1 MLATTAPLNT
11 RQEIGHHHP
20 DQALNAE
27 TPHAYTS
34 HHLSPAD
41 RDANDVA
48 SCIEYNDVV
57 ENSFDSSGS
66 LEIPVLSQFAKSS
79 PTGPFYRFRSAT
91 RANRRPECEFS
102 DDDSLSDPTYA
113 PASDSDSGSSDSE
126 PSADETGKTENSWE
140 KNTLLK
146 RKWGDVEPD
155 SDSNLL
161 ASSRA
166 KSELQTSIA

>member
-1 MLATTAPLNT
+1 MQATTAPLNT

-66 LEIPVLSQFAKSS
+66 LEMSALSQFTKSS
-79 PTGPFYRFRSAT
+79 PIGAFCIVF
-91 RANRRPECEFS
+91 
-102 DDDSLSDPTYA
+102 DLQ
-113 PASDSDSGSSDSE
+113 
-126 PSADETGKTENSWE
+126 
-140 KNTLLK
+140 L
-146 RKWGDVEPD
+146 
-155 SDSNLL
+155 
-161 ASSRA
+161 
-166 KSELQTSIA
+166 ELIRYQIVNFLMTIV